1 MLVFKLCLSFHDNNN
16 DYGIVVP
23 LLFLSQ
29 PFCLEEMSQF
39 VKMLKLL
46 DRSMVQKKKEEKEE
60 GKPIFN
66 EIEQVVDIW
75 EEK

>member
-1 MLVFKLCLSFHDNNN
+1 
-16 DYGIVVP
+16 
-23 LLFLSQ
+23 
-29 PFCLEEMSQF
+29 
-39 VKMLKLL
+39 
-46 DRSMVQKKKEEKEE
+46 MVQKKKEEKEE